1 MAVQTS
7 NESTQTSSQ
16 GQQTRQ
22 GQQTQQG
29 QAQDRTALSRQSRNA
44 QLPSLW
50 SDPLELFNPFA
61 LMRRMQDEVSRAF
74 STGGR
79 SGENREFVWV
89 PPIETQ
95 VRDNTL
101 VVSAELPGVPEE
113 NIEVHVTDDALII
126 RGERQEQRREE
137 NEGNVRRTEL
147 RYGEFYRAIPLPEGA
162 HTDQARAEIR
172 NGVLEVT
179 IPLSQQKQNT
189 RQIPVQASGS
199 SQSTSRSKGAQGTTS
214 GSQQTKEKAA

>member
-7 NESTQTSSQ
+7 NETTQTSSQ

-22 GQQTQQG
+22 SQPAQQG

-50 SDPLELFNPFA
+50 SDPFELFNPFA
-61 LMRRMQDEVSRAF
+61 LMRRMQDEMSRAF
-74 STGGR
+74 SAGGR
-79 SGENREFVWV
+79 SGENRDFVWV

-95 VRDNTL
+95 VRDNQL

-126 RGERQEQRREE
+126 RGERQEQRHEE
-137 NEGNVRRTEL
+137 SKGNVRRTEL

-162 HTDQARAEIR
+162 HPDQARAEIR

-199 SQSTSRSKGAQGTTS
+199 NQSKGAQGTTS